1 MRSRFLFALI
11 LVLACHAKPL
21 RAQDRFDSG
30 PYKGFR
36 KSPDEHI
43 IVELE
48 QPFRVR
54 GIHGVIRDPS
64 GSPLPD
70 AAFEIRDDSSGK
82 VWGASADKHG
92 RFWILGIPRGT
103 YRFKATLRG
112 FQSVTGI
119 ITVSARA
126 RRKSTIELILPLG
139 V

>member
-1 MRSRFLFALI
+1 MRSRFLFVLI
-11 LVLACHAKPL
+11 FFLVCHANPL

-30 PYKGFR
+30 TYKGFR
-36 KSPDEHI
+36 ITHPESQ

-54 GIHGVIRDPS
+54 VVHGVIRDPS

-70 AAFEIRDDSSGK
+70 AAFEIRGDSSGK
-82 VWGASADKHG
+82 VWGAVADKHG
-92 RFWILGIPRGT
+92 RFWIPGIPRGT
-103 YRFKATLRG
+103 YRFKATLRN
-112 FQSVTGI
+112 FQSVTGT